1 MARVAGALNAGGM
14 TEVKPQV
21 KTEKSYK
28 GFTFLELMTVMAVIA
43 ILLSWGLPSVT
54 QSIRNNTVLAQSNE
68 LIAMLHFAKS
78 EALRRN
84 TDVPMLLDAEANGWG
99 AIVED
104 PAEVADVEGCVPGQL
119 RCSSNT
125 NVLLESAVTVVTF
138 NNRGYIR
145 DADDGE
151 AWTPETLYLQ
161 HAQCEGNNQRR
172 RIDITATGQIS
183 SCSLPCDEI
192 EAEC

>member
-1 MARVAGALNAGGM
+1 M
-14 TEVKPQV
+14 KPEL
-21 KTEKSYK
+21 KPGKSYK

-68 LIAMLHFAKS
+68 LIAMLHFAKG

-84 TDVPMLLDAEANGWG
+84 TDVPMLLGAGANGWS

-104 PAEVADVEGCVPGQL
+104 PAEEADIEGCVPGQL
-119 RCSSNT
+119 RCSNHT
-125 NVLLESAVTVVTF
+125 NVLLESAVTVVTY

-145 DADDGE
+145 DVDDVV
-151 AWTPETLYLQ
+151 WTPETLYLQ

-183 SCSLPCDEI
+183 SCSLPCDST
-192 EAEC
+192 ATCS